1 MTQAS
6 HVDPAYTKTAKGQEA
21 IATRSHSL
29 AARMRSLLILVD
41 GKRPQSALQALAAG
55 FGDVPAM
62 LAALQSDGFIT
73 STDALAA
80 PATARAP
87 SSSQPAAAAGIVVL
101 TAPANAPGQAAAAVA
116 LTLPQAK
123 TFATRQLMQIL
134 GPTSDVLCLRVEAA
148 RNRQEF
154 VEAIRRAYT
163 VLADIRGRAQA
174 DLFGSLIEANLP
186 PA

>member
-6 HVDPAYTKTAKGQEA
+6 HVDPAYSKTAKGQEA

-62 LAALQSDGFIT
+62 LAALQADGFIT
-73 STDALAA
+73 STDALAT
-80 PATARAP
+80 PATAQAP
-87 SSSQPAAAAGIVVL
+87 SASQP
-101 TAPANAPGQAAAAVA
+101 AAAVA